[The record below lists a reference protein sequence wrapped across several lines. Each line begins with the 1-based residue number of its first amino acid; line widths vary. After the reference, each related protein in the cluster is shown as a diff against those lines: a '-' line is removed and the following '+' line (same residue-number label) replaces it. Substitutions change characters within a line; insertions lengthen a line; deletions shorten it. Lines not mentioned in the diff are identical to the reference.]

1 MNQEGPSR
9 LGPSQAVAG
18 PSLCGTGDIRVRAEL
33 GRRGEGQKDSGAPG
47 GNQESGKTRG
57 SRCVPLHASSPH
69 NHVSLSLVQH
79 SALTP

>member
-1 MNQEGPSR
+1 MNQEGPSP
-9 LGPSQAVAG
+9 LGGGQAVAG
-18 PSLCGTGDIRVRAEL
+18 RSLCGTGDIRVRAEL
-33 GRRGEGQKDSGAPG
+33 GRRGQGQRGSGVPASS
-47 GNQESGKTRG
+47 QESGKTRG